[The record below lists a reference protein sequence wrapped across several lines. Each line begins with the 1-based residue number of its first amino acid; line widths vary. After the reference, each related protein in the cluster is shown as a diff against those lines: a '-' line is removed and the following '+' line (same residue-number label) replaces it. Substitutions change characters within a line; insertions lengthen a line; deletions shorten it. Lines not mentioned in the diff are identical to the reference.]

1 MKHIQNE
8 KDILTMGKKP
18 VGNTPFRFE
27 CHSGI
32 KCFTNCCKNVN
43 MDIYP
48 YDIIRIKDH
57 LSMHSE
63 DFLNR
68 FTYLCITDN
77 PRFPTVKLRLAGE
90 ENKICPFLKEQG
102 CSIYEDRPDA
112 CRMYPLERAVSI
124 TPLNPQ
130 LKREFYFLTPQPICQ
145 GHFQQK
151 QWTVRQW
158 LSDQKLGPFNMMND
172 FWAEIDVLLRSLQAD
187 SHDFFNDPK
196 MKMAFMASYNID
208 SFRTFIFESTFLKR
222 YTIKPHM
229 AENLKTD
236 DTELLKLGFDWIKF
250 FLFQIRPL
258 YFEQR

>member
-1 MKHIQNE
+1 
-8 KDILTMGKKP
+8 
-18 VGNTPFRFE
+18 
-27 CHSGI
+27 
-32 KCFTNCCKNVN
+32 
-43 MDIYP
+43 
-48 YDIIRIKDH
+48 
-57 LSMHSE
+57 
-63 DFLNR
+63 
-68 FTYLCITDN
+68 
-77 PRFPTVKLRLAGE
+77 
-90 ENKICPFLKEQG
+90 
-102 CSIYEDRPDA
+102 
-112 CRMYPLERAVSI
+112 
-124 TPLNPQ
+124 
-130 LKREFYFLTPQPICQ
+130 
-145 GHFQQK
+145 
-151 QWTVRQW
+151 
-158 LSDQKLGPFNMMND
+158 MND